1 MSGETIMDCYPYEDT
16 SDNQEL
22 LKERGN
28 IFKLTRKSG
37 SESLNN
43 FVIISYVL
51 SAIFIVMM
59 IIAVIYMNSGRG
71 GGRRTGNSNVSEP
84 FSFRMS
90 PMYES

>member
-71 GGRRTGNSNVSEP
+71 GRTTYQPSPNDI
-84 FSFRMS
+84 SFKNN
-90 PMYES
+90 PIHGKND